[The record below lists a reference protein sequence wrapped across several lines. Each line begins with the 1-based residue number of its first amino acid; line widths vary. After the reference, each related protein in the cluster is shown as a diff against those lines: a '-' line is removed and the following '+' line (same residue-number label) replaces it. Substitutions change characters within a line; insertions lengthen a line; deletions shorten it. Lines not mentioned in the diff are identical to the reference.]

1 MLLTKMTNAKRAKAP
16 QASAPPVAVAA
27 AAACGS
33 GSHAEAPQYGDFANH
48 LRGRVL
54 LICGDIVYTEM
65 RKRDGTIVRRE
76 TGPFA
81 DESARLVALQS
92 ARQTLLSLNAG
103 PPMQYTN
110 RYLAAD
116 EDYPDCAAILLDAE
130 FSEDATQP
138 VIVNKCDLPF
148 VLREQWGAK
157 KLSDG
162 KWCAVTDGDHAPAH
176 TLHDYLQVSF
186 GRRLVKF
193 ADGNALNCSRSNMQ
207 ACPLG
212 APSDAIIQI
221 DASDPKSDGKIKG
234 LAFEKGAGTYPHGR
248 WRLKYSVDGKATT
261 TDKCPKNGTESEKE
275 RTKQLILAK
284 RTQLIE
290 IMRSQNT
297 KTWADQHPE
306 ASLLSGVAVPLQLV
320 PMRNTAFPSQ
330 SHTNGFHFG
339 SHLRGRVS
347 QHGRYKWCF
356 KATDADHEHFDEER
370 AAMLKLLELNSV
382 PPYSINAW
390 QRVEGGARKILL
402 DGADGNAF
410 MLVND
415 EPEVVEALSQHA
427 WIAHSEGDGDSFEVR
442 NADASSQWKRA
453 IDVIAFQTMK
463 TIRRSDGRAVVSTP
477 EQYLSHWTAKLL
489 TADHRDLR
497 FENVGCEM
505 Y

>member
-1 MLLTKMTNAKRAKAP
+1 MLTKMTNAIQQRAKAP
-16 QASAPPVAVAA
+16 QASAPPVAAAA

-33 GSHAEAPQYGDFANH
+33 GSSAGAPQYGDFANH

-54 LICGDIVYTEM
+54 LICGGIIYMEM
-65 RKRDGTIVRRE
+65 RKRDGTIMRSE

-81 DESARLVALQS
+81 DERARLVALQS

-103 PPMQYTN
+103 PPVQYTN
-110 RYLAAD
+110 RYVAAD
-116 EDYPDCAAILLDAE
+116 ADYPDCAVILLDAE
-130 FSEDATQP
+130 FSEDATQ
-138 VIVNKCDLPF
+138 VVRINKCDLPF

-157 KLSDG
+157 KLSDD
-162 KWCAVTDGDHAPAH
+162 KWCAVTVSDHASAH
-176 TLHDYLQVSF
+176 TLHDYLQGSF
-186 GRRLVKF
+186 GRRLLRF

-207 ACPLG
+207 ACLIV
-212 APSDAIIQI
+212 AASDAVIEI
-221 DASDPKSDGKIKG
+221 DASEPKSDGKIKG

-261 TDKCPKNGTESEKE
+261 TDKCPKNGTDAEKE

-290 IMRSQNT
+290 TMRAQKT
-297 KTWADQHPE
+297 QTWADQHPE
-306 ASLLSGVAVPLQLV
+306 ASLLSGVAAPLRLG
-320 PMRNTAFPSQ
+320 PMRNTAFAA
-330 SHTNGFHFG
+330 HTHDTGFHFG
-339 SHLRGRVS
+339 SHLRGFVS

-356 KATDADHEHFDEER
+356 KATDAEHEHFDEER

-410 MLVND
+410 MLVD
-415 EPEVVEALSQHA
+415 DDPDTVKALAEHV
-427 WIAHSEGDGDSFEVR
+427 WVAHSEGGGASFEVR

-453 IDVIAFQTMK
+453 IDVIAFEAMK
-463 TIRRSDGRAVVSTP
+463 TIRTP
-477 EQYLSHWTAKLL
+477 EQYVIRFTAKLL

-497 FENVGCEM
+497 FENVGCEL